1 MKKQFIFNLIVSLLI
16 SCAIIAVVTGWYSW
30 FSVVN
35 MWETQKR
42 DVLRQSETALG
53 QLDLSLATFEK
64 EIDRIGI
71 PATRELAHDLG
82 TYARAKSLS
91 QREMERLA
99 TNYGLDHLFI
109 INSEGIVVN
118 TTYAPDQG
126 VNLRKTCPTFDDLT
140 ANLYGRGQ
148 CISSRPSFSSSS
160 TLYKYFYFSP
170 TGSDFILETAIDFR
184 KFVADEYSDNLFNQI
199 FPNFAISFE
208 QNFQNVDSID
218 FISISG
224 KVARSY
230 RDFGKIIQIPADVLD
245 ELKTQVTVTREDDKG
260 YEILYHR
267 KRQALTP
274 GTPMLADS
282 VPRLIKLTLNP
293 AVVNEYTYSLFLYL
307 AIAIYL
313 TVMVA
318 FMLLSPRLE
327 NIFRRLSA
335 INANLANIAQGNY
348 ATHIDIGGEDE
359 ITTIAQNINL
369 MGEEISR
376 RETHLVESQSQLYE
390 SEERL
395 QFALNA
401 AHLGTWDW
409 ILTSDQL
416 LFDSHI
422 ADMLELPDQ
431 DLTMRGLLDHIHPE
445 DRPSL
450 IKHMRELISNRSD
463 SYSSEFRLRRTSGHW
478 LWVNGRG
485 RIAEHHDG
493 VPTRIVG
500 TLQDIHAS
508 KTSQLEHIEME
519 TRLIQSQ
526 KMEAVGKLAGGISHD
541 FNNLLQIIVG
551 YTEMLKRD
559 FEPEELPG
567 IADEIL
573 QASER
578 AMTLVR
584 QLMTFSRSRDVM
596 NQTSVDLN
604 ELIERIGRMASRV
617 MPESIN
623 FHTHTD
629 SSLPP
634 VSADAGQ
641 IEQVLLNLCLNARD
655 AMEEGGQLKI
665 SLRQLILDSEAAR
678 LIPEAREGN
687 YLEISVADT
696 GMGMNDETARRIF
709 EPFFT
714 TKSIGKGT
722 GLGLATAYAII
733 RRHDGFIKVFSREG
747 TGTVFHVYLPIHPD
761 AANTATRTA
770 TPAAQLRGKETILF
784 AEDDDQVRRLASTI
798 LRRAGYTVLEASNG
812 DHAVELF
819 RQHYDEIDLLLFDVI
834 MPGKT
839 GPQAADT
846 IEQIQPG
853 LPIVYASG
861 YSDVHLASNF
871 DGILLHKPYQE
882 ESLLQALRDALDE
895 SKSDE

>member
-1 MKKQFIFNLIVSLLI
+1 MKKQFIFNLIVSLLV

-30 FSVVN
+30 QSVVSI
-35 MWETQKR
+35 WDTQKQ
-42 DVLRQSETALG
+42 DVLRQSETALQ
-53 QLDLSLATFEK
+53 QLDLSLSTFEK

-71 PATRELAHDLG
+71 PATRELAHDIG
-82 TYARAKSLS
+82 DYIRAKSLS
-91 QREMERLA
+91 QREMSRLA
-99 TNYGLDHLFI
+99 KNYGLDHIFI
-109 INSEGIVVN
+109 INAEGIVVN
-118 TTYAPDQG
+118 TTYEPDRN
-126 VNLRKTCPTFDDLT
+126 VNLRKLCTTFDALT
-140 ANLYGRGQ
+140 GGLYGRGQ
-148 CISSRPSFSSSS
+148 CVSSRPSFSSGS
-160 TLYKYFYFSP
+160 TLYKYYYFSP
-170 TGSDFILETAIDFR
+170 TGSNFIVETAIDVR
-184 KFVADEYSDNLFNQI
+184 KFVADEYSENLFNQI
-199 FPNFAISFE
+199 FPNFALSFE
-208 QNFQNVDSID
+208 QNFQNVASVD
-218 FISISG
+218 FISISNH
-224 KVARSY
+224 VARSY
-230 RDFGKIIQIPADVLD
+230 RDFGKIVDIPADVLR
-245 ELKTQVTVTREDDKG
+245 ELKTKATVTRTEG
-260 YEILYHR
+260 GHEVLYHK
-267 KRQALTP
+267 KRRIGSLGVTKI
-274 GTPMLADS
+274 ADS
-282 VPRLIKLTLNP
+282 VPQLAKITFDT
-293 AVVNEYTYSLFLYL
+293 AVVDEYTYSLLLYL
-307 AIAIYL
+307 AIAICL
-313 TVMVA
+313 TVMLA

-348 ATHIDIGGEDE
+348 TTHIDIGGEDE

-369 MGEEISR
+369 MGDEISR

-395 QFALNA
+395 QFALDA

-409 ILTSDQL
+409 VLTSDQV

-422 ADMLELPDQ
+422 ADMLELPEQ
-431 DLTMRGLLDHIHPE
+431 GLTMREILDHIHPE

-450 IKHMRELISNRSD
+450 LKHMRELIGNRAEY
-463 SYSSEFRLRRTSGHW
+463 YSSEFRLRRTSGHW

-493 VPTRIVG
+493 DPTRIVG
-500 TLQDIHAS
+500 TLQDIHAN
-508 KTSQLEHIEME
+508 KTSELEHIEME

-559 FEPEELPG
+559 FDPEEVPAM
-567 IADEIL
+567 ADEIL

-596 NQTSVDLN
+596 DQAAVDLN
-604 ELIERIGRMASRV
+604 ELIERVGRMASRV
-617 MPESIN
+617 MPESVN

-629 SSLPP
+629 SALPP
-634 VSADAGQ
+634 VLADAGQ
-641 IEQVLLNLCLNARD
+641 IEQVMLNLCLNARD
-655 AMEEGGQLKI
+655 AMPEGGQLKI
-665 SLRQLILDSEAAR
+665 ALRQLALDSEGAR
-678 LIPEAREGN
+678 LIPEAREGD

-696 GMGMNDETARRIF
+696 GIGMDEEVLRRIF

-714 TKSIGKGT
+714 TKPVGKGT

-761 AANTATRTA
+761 AASSAPARDA
-770 TPAAQLRGKETILF
+770 TPSAQLRGTETLLF

-798 LRRAGYTVLEASNG
+798 LRKAGYTVLEATNG
-812 DHAVELF
+812 DHAIELF
-819 RQHYDEIDLLLFDVI
+819 RQHLDEIDLLLFDVI

-846 IEQIQPG
+846 IEQITPG
-853 LPIVYASG
+853 LPTVYASG

-882 ESLLQALRDALDE
+882 ETLLQAIRNALDE
-895 SKSDE
+895 TSSE